1 MAKHAKRRKSA
12 GKKTHHRRRR
22 VGAVALNAK
31 SPIVQFGSIAAG
43 FLLGTQIDTMLTKV
57 IPSNVDGKLVAAG
70 EVGIGYMLSFGG
82 KGGTK
87 KLLPTVAGGLMI
99 GAGIKKAITAF
110 GIGGFQMVPA
120 VGGYRSVTA
129 IGAPPKRLSGYNAGR
144 NGLNGYS
151 TFRNGT
157 IDGGLMANEMMNR

>member
-12 GKKTHHRRRR
+12 KKTTRRRR
-22 VGAVALNAK
+22 RIGAVALNAN
-31 SPIVQFGSIAAG
+31 SPIVQYGSIAAG
-43 FLLGTQIDTMLTKV
+43 FLLGTQVDTMLSKV
-57 IPSNVDGKLVAAG
+57 IPANVDGKIIAAG
-70 EVGIGYMLSFGG
+70 EVGIGYMLSFGN
-82 KGGTK
+82 KGAK

-157 IDGGLMANEMMNR
+157 IDGGLLSSEMMTR